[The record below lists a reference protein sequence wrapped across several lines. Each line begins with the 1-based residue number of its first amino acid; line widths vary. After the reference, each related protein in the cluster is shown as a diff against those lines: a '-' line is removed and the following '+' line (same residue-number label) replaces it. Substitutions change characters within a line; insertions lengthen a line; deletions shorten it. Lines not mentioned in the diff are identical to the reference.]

1 MKKKNPI
8 DSLLPFTV
16 LSGIFFLS
24 SNYFTTNLGAGVG
37 IHIALGLVYVPF
49 LFLEFF
55 KFKNWGYILA
65 IIGTYLILGA
75 LWAIF
80 EHYAM
85 GLIPFAIT
93 YTVINASLI
102 LYFNYHGNKKLY
114 ERGFIEL
121 QQMDIQSIK
130 ELLPDKCDEFQNSFL
145 SDLTDINQLKNTQL
159 DSYDQNFRIVG
170 IRNIPSKNWTLLF
183 IDSKYRKSLVV
194 ISRNE
199 RKLKFYSLPV
209 EDNYKFDLLLH
220 KALEKL
226 K

>member
-1 MKKKNPI
+1 VKKKNPI

-75 LWAIF
+75 LWTIF

-93 YTVINASLI
+93 YAVINASLI

-130 ELLPDKCDEFQNSFL
+130 ELLPDKSEEFQNSLL
-145 SDLTDINQLKNTQL
+145 SDLTDINQLKNTHL

-194 ISRNE
+194 ISRLE
-199 RKLKFYSLPV
+199 KKLKFYSLPV

>member
-1 MKKKNPI
+1 VKKKNPI
-8 DSLLPFTV
+8 DSFLPFTV

-37 IHIALGLVYVPF
+37 IHIALSLVYVPF

-55 KFKNWGYILA
+55 KFKHWGYVLA
-65 IIGTYLILGA
+65 IIGAYLILGA

-80 EHYAM
+80 EHRAI

-93 YTVINASLI
+93 YTVINAALI
-102 LYFNYHGNKKLY
+102 LYFNNYGNKKLY

-130 ELLPDKCDEFQNSFL
+130 ELLPDKCDEFQNNFL
-145 SDLTDINQLKNTQL
+145 SELTDIKQLKSTQL
-159 DSYDQNFRIVG
+159 DSYDQNFRIVE

-183 IDSKYRKSLVV
+183 IDSKYRKSMVV
-194 ISRNE
+194 ISRDE
-199 RKLKFYSLPV
+199 RNLKFYSLPV
-209 EDNYKFDLLLH
+209 EANYKLDLLLH